1 VPRETATPSPGT
13 LFLRIPNWLGDL
25 VLAWPV
31 VQAAAT
37 RDLVVAGPTAFEPLV
52 LARFP
57 RAQYVGVSRAR
68 RYAAA
73 GAIRKRRPSAALLL
87 TESLSSALLAWMAR
101 IPKRIGYGAEGR
113 SFFLT
118 HPVPREGKA
127 RRAPRAAEY
136 RVLALAAGL
145 EVPDGALPALTV
157 APGERAAGTSAL
169 AAAGLG
175 DVGYAVVAP
184 GAAYGPAKQWG
195 PERFAAVGAH
205 LARRYGD
212 AIVVVGTL
220 ADQPAA
226 GETSRIAA
234 AAGARILNLAG
245 RTTLSELVGIVA
257 GARVVVSNDSG
268 VMHLAAGLG
277 RPTLGVFGSTSP
289 VWTASDA
296 PWTVSLYAEY
306 PCSPCFRRTCPIGY
320 GCLRSIPSEAGI
332 NAVERLLAPGQ
343 LAPAQVGQRLTSTR
357 VGEGGA

>member
-1 VPRETATPSPGT
+1 MPDSEAFREITAPSPGP

-31 VQAAAT
+31 VQAAAA
-37 RDLVVAGPTAFEPLV
+37 RDVIVAGPAAFEPLL

-57 RAQYVGVSRAR
+57 HAGYVGLSRAR
-68 RYAAA
+68 RYAEV
-73 GAIRKRRPSAALLL
+73 GAIRRRRPSTALLL
-87 TESLSSALLAWMAR
+87 TESLSSALLAWMAK

-113 SFFLT
+113 SLFLT
-118 HPVPREGKA
+118 HPVPREGTA

-145 EVPDGALPALTV
+145 DVPDGALPALTLV
-157 APGERAAGTSAL
+157 PGETTAGTSAL
-169 AAAGLG
+169 ATAGLG
-175 DVGYAVVAP
+175 DTPYAVVAP
-184 GAAYGPAKQWG
+184 GSAYGPAKQWG
-195 PERFAAVGAH
+195 PERFASVSAH
-205 LARRYGD
+205 LARRYGN
-212 AIVVVGTL
+212 AVVVVGTT
-220 ADQPAA
+220 ADQRVA
-226 GETSRIAA
+226 GETARIAA
-234 AAGARILNLAG
+234 AAGTRIVNLAG

-268 VMHLAAGLG
+268 VMHLAAALA

-332 NAVERLLAPGQ
+332 NAVERLLQ
-343 LAPAQVGQRLTSTR
+343 LAPAQAEQ
-357 VGEGGA
+357 